1 MSGSIWLG
9 TTAWKVQREVPHTL
23 AFGENFEL
31 EASCIMMINH
41 LVIAMRNS
49 SKEKQWQDIY
59 FGSNT
64 GQNNGGGSLKVK
76 LVWYIYL

>member
-1 MSGSIWLG
+1 MSSSFWLG
-9 TTAWKVQREVPHTL
+9 TTVWKVQWEVPHTL

-31 EASCIMMINH
+31 EASCIMMIYH

-64 GQNNGGGSLKVK
+64 GENKKRGFLK
-76 LVWYIYL
+76 